1 LIRFG
6 VKNSRN
12 ESEDPRK
19 EVRQQALSGSDKEQL
34 ILATVEIADDRATV
48 GQARVLQSRTAKVSA
63 DNYSWLWAESNRG
76 QHLSDGI

>member
-34 ILATVEIADDRATV
+34 ILATVEIADYRATV
-48 GQARVLQSRTAKVSA
+48 G
-63 DNYSWLWAESNRG
+63 
-76 QHLSDGI
+76 